1 MSDIEPQDDGIRV
14 LFVCTANVCRS
25 PMAAAL
31 LRARLTGRGPTVA
44 AASAGTDA
52 FPMAGD
58 QRAQRVMSELG
69 ATMAHETSRS
79 ITPELLAHDGR
90 DLVITM
96 THQHLRAVVL
106 IDGSTWHRTFQF
118 RDLVARAA
126 TAGPRGRHEDVCDWV
141 RRLARERTASE
152 LFRESPADDIADPYR
167 RSMGRYRETAA
178 ELDELV
184 SRLVELARW

>member
-1 MSDIEPQDDGIRV
+1 MDEIEPQADQIRV

-58 QRAQRVMSELG
+58 KRAQRVMSELG
-69 ATMAHETSRS
+69 VAMAHETARS
-79 ITPELLAHDGR
+79 ITPELLRHDGR

-96 THQHLRAVVL
+96 THEHVRAVVL
-106 IDGSTWHRTFQF
+106 T
-118 RDLVARAA
+118 L
-126 TAGPRGRHEDVCDWV
+126 RG
-141 RRLARERTASE
+141 AS
-152 LFRESPADDIADPYR
+152 
-167 RSMGRYRETAA
+167 
-178 ELDELV
+178 
-184 SRLVELARW
+184 

>member
-1 MSDIEPQDDGIRV
+1 MSEIEPQADEIRV

-58 QRAQRVMSELG
+58 KRAQRVMSELG
-69 ATMAHETSRS
+69 VAMAHETARS

-96 THQHLRAVVL
+96 THEHLRAVVL
-106 IDGSTWHRTFQF
+106 IDGSAWHRTFQF

-126 TAGPRGRHEDVCDWV
+126 IAGPRGRHEDVCDWV

-152 LFRESPADDIADPYR
+152 LFRESPAEDVADPFR
-167 RSMGRYRETAA
+167 RSMARYRETAA